1 MSYNTNEVIRRGTG
15 SRARKRMA
23 GLLRAVFWGV
33 YVVGKII
40 DLIKWISQFF
50 GE

>member
-15 SRARKRMA
+15 SRARKRMED
-23 GLLRAVFWGV
+23 LLRAVFWGV
-33 YVVGKII
+33 YVVVKII
-40 DLIKWISQFF
+40 DLIKWINQSF